1 MGKDSVQDKIGLY
14 GYKAGVNTFGLME
27 NGTAFLELKVV
38 EDRSLL
44 MELQRRFMVEGILQK
59 KVGMPLME

>member
-1 MGKDSVQDKIGLY
+1 M
-14 GYKAGVNTFGLME
+14 
-27 NGTAFLELKVV
+27 